1 MPLHR
6 LTSVTIGVPNVA
18 ETAAYYTE
26 FGLAPQHDGWFGT
39 GDGGRQLRIVQS
51 RMRRLVEVHVGADDA
66 DDITRVA
73 DGLRRLG
80 IESARGPHS
89 VTAVEKATGVRAT
102 VDVAPRVTQV
112 PAGAVAYNGP
122 GRIERTGARAPGVLR
137 TERVQPRKLG
147 HTVLGTTDL
156 AVTRAFFLEGLGFK
170 LSDAIKDVGAFMRCS
185 TDHHNVLVL
194 QAPIGFLHHT
204 SWQVDDVDEVGRG
217 ASAMLKDHPE
227 RHIWGLGRHHAGS
240 NFFWYLKD
248 PAGNFS
254 EYYSD
259 LDCIVD
265 DYLWTPET
273 FEGAQGLFNWG
284 PPPPPSF
291 LAPDDLAALMT
302 RLHSKGRA

>member
-26 FGLAPQHDGWFGT
+26 FGLTPQDDGWFGT
-39 GDGGRQLRIVQS
+39 RDGGRQLRIVHS
-51 RMRRLVEVHVGADDA
+51 PMRRLVEVHVGADDT
-66 DDITRVA
+66 DDLTRVA

-102 VDVAPRVTQV
+102 VEVTPRVTQV
-112 PAGAVAYNGP
+112 PARAVAYNGP

-156 AVTRAFFLEGLGFK
+156 AVTRAFFLDGLGFK
-170 LSDAIKDVGAFMRCS
+170 LSDTIKDIGAFMRCS

-194 QAPIGFLHHT
+194 QAPVGFLHLP
-204 SWQVDDVDEVGRG
+204 VDAR
-217 ASAMLKDHPE
+217 
-227 RHIWGLGRHHAGS
+227 
-240 NFFWYLKD
+240 
-248 PAGNFS
+248 
-254 EYYSD
+254 D
-259 LDCIVD
+259 L
-265 DYLWTPET
+265 
-273 FEGAQGLFNWG
+273 
-284 PPPPPSF
+284 
-291 LAPDDLAALMT
+291 
-302 RLHSKGRA
+302 